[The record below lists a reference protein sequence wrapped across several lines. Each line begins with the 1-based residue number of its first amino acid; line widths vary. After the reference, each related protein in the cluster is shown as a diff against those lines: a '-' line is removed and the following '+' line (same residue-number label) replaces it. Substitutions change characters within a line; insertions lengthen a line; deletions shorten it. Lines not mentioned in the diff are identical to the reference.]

1 MGLMLC
7 CMPRRNTVAADIV
20 VEEYSVETR
29 WDGTKWVEVSRSE
42 PKSYTVP
49 ENEKVK
55 KVRHE
60 PDGEEGIATNHEELS
75 KSPGWISNT
84 ATDEDV
90 NQNTIP
96 DTAHLVEP
104 INHVDLAI
112 AIMLTDD
119 QSNTYDPATDNGE
132 LDEDDT
138 AVEPGEPGAHDAKK
152 EPDQLN
158 IQQAEIT
165 ADKPQVYRSTSTIT
179 FT

>member
-1 MGLMLC
+1 
-7 CMPRRNTVAADIV
+7 MPRRNTVAADIV

-84 ATDEDV
+84 PTDEDAK
-90 NQNTIP
+90 QNRIP
-96 DTAHLVEP
+96 DTPHSVET

-112 AIMLTDD
+112 AIMLTDE
-119 QSNTYDPATDNGE
+119 QLNTDDPSTDDGVPSDNN
-132 LDEDDT
+132 T
-138 AVEPGEPGAHDAKK
+138 AVEPGEPDALDKK
-152 EPDQLN
+152 KPTQLN

-165 ADKPQVYRSTSTIT
+165 SDNPQVYRSTSTIT